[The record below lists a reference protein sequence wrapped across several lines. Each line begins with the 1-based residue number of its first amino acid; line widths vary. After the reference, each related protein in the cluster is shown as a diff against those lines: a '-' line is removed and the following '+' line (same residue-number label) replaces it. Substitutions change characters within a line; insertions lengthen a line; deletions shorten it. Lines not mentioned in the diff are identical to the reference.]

1 MQHADVAL
9 EDTQYQKLQ
18 CIARENGVSVSDLVQ
33 RVVEEYLEQ
42 RRRAALAKLDAAVT
56 ELRAHLPTDLTA
68 EEIEAEITAARE
80 EVREE
85 RRTARR
91 R

>member
-9 EDTQYQKLQ
+9 EDAQYQTLQ
-18 CIARENGVSVSDLVQ
+18 RIAREDGVSVSDLVQ
-33 RVVEEYLEQ
+33 RVIEEYLEQ
-42 RRRAALAKLDAAVT
+42 RRRAALAKLDAAVA
-56 ELRAHLPTDLTA
+56 ELRAHLPTDLTP

-85 RRTARR
+85 RRAARR

>member
-9 EDTQYQKLQ
+9 EDAQYQALQ
-18 CIARENGVSVSDLVQ
+18 RLAREDGVSVSDLVQ
-33 RVVEEYLEQ
+33 RVIEEYLEQ
-42 RRRAALAKLDAAVT
+42 RRRAALAKLDAAVA
-56 ELRAHLPTDLTA
+56 ELRAHLPSDITA
-68 EEIEAEITAARE
+68 EEIEAEITAARN